1 MLGLIHYHGTRG
13 QPRDVKKAYRLL
25 KTAAVEYGNVEAY
38 ADLGYMLL
46 QGFGEG
52 GRGGGEGSEDG
63 GAGGKST
70 GSSSSR
76 TSQYDLAFKY
86 FTLAAKG
93 GNAEG
98 ANGLGYM

>member
-1 MLGLIHYHGTRG
+1 M
-13 QPRDVKKAYRLL
+13 V
-25 KTAAVEYGNVEAY
+25 
-38 ADLGYMLL
+38 L
-46 QGFGEG
+46 QGFGED

-63 GAGGKST
+63 GEAGGKST
-70 GSSSSR
+70 GASSSR